1 VVDLLLTL
9 FDLIGTFAF
18 AVSGAIAGVRH
29 RLDIFG
35 VLVLSFTAAT
45 FGGITRDVL
54 IGSLPPASIHDWRY
68 VAVSALAGT
77 TVFLWHSKVSR
88 VQHAVLLFDAAGLG
102 LFAVAGAGKALAYHL
117 GPIPAALLGM
127 LTGIGGGV
135 VRDVLV
141 SEVPAV
147 LRTDIY
153 AVAALAGA
161 SVVVVGNLLQL
172 PAQPVAIGG
181 AILIA
186 ANAVDV
192 GYWGYAVD
200 ALIFGGIFLAAGW
213 GTLLRR
219 GEAEF
224 WPLIGG
230 LVLTAAGVASTVF
243 LLNDDEFSLFLAV
256 MIGNLGLAACAM
268 MHLEAL
274 ELEGMDGTR
283 LAAML
288 AAAGFVVAIISSSRQ
303 FPEAFTVLGLWVGTI
318 GTIVFGGA
326 LAVSAGMRGLERA

>member
-1 VVDLLLTL
+1 MKTCPDCAESVQDEARKCRYCGYR
-9 FDLIGTFAF
+9 FDEADGASTSIPAKDEQASPDGGTKAK
-18 AVSGAIAGVRH
+18 APARRKRRSSSGRGAAAQPAATA
-29 RLDIFG
+29 
-35 VLVLSFTAAT
+35 STPATAARSG
-45 FGGITRDVL
+45 FSGPFLLIALGGL
-54 IGSLPPASIHDWRY
+54 I
-68 VAVSALAGT
+68 
-77 TVFLWHSKVSR
+77 
-88 VQHAVLLFDAAGLG
+88 
-102 LFAVAGAGKALAYHL
+102 
-117 GPIPAALLGM
+117 
-127 LTGIGGGV
+127 
-135 VRDVLV
+135 
-141 SEVPAV
+141 
-147 LRTDIY
+147 
-153 AVAALAGA
+153 
-161 SVVVVGNLLQL
+161 
-172 PAQPVAIGG
+172 VAIGG

>member
-1 VVDLLLTL
+1 MKTCPDCAESVQDEARKCRYCGYR
-9 FDLIGTFAF
+9 FDE
-18 AVSGAIAGVRH
+18 AGSTSASSSAKDEQAPPDGGKKAKSPAR
-29 RLDIFG
+29 RKRQSSTG
-35 VLVLSFTAAT
+35 PGTAAVT
-45 FGGITRDVL
+45 ASTPATAARSGFSGPFLL
-54 IGSLPPASIHDWRY
+54 IA
-68 VAVSALAGT
+68 
-77 TVFLWHSKVSR
+77 
-88 VQHAVLLFDAAGLG
+88 
-102 LFAVAGAGKALAYHL
+102 
-117 GPIPAALLGM
+117 
-127 LTGIGGGV
+127 IGG
-135 VRDVLV
+135 L
-141 SEVPAV
+141 
-147 LRTDIY
+147 I
-153 AVAALAGA
+153 
-161 SVVVVGNLLQL
+161 
-172 PAQPVAIGG
+172 VAIGG
-181 AILIA
+181 AILVA

-200 ALIFGGIFLAAGW
+200 ALTFGGLFLAAGW

-256 MIGNLGLAACAM
+256 MIGNMGLAACAM

-288 AAAGFVVAIISSSRQ
+288 AAGGFVVAIISSSRQ

-326 LAVSAGMRGLERA
+326 LALSAGMRGLERA

>member
-1 VVDLLLTL
+1 MKTCPDCAESVQDEARKCRYCGYRFDEAGSASTSISAKDEQASPDGKTSAKPPARRKRRSSSGRGAGQPAVVSSTPE
-9 FDLIGTFAF
+9 
-18 AVSGAIAGVRH
+18 
-29 RLDIFG
+29 
-35 VLVLSFTAAT
+35 TAARAGSNGP
-45 FGGITRDVL
+45 FLL
-54 IGSLPPASIHDWRY
+54 IA
-68 VAVSALAGT
+68 
-77 TVFLWHSKVSR
+77 
-88 VQHAVLLFDAAGLG
+88 
-102 LFAVAGAGKALAYHL
+102 
-117 GPIPAALLGM
+117 
-127 LTGIGGGV
+127 IGG
-135 VRDVLV
+135 L
-141 SEVPAV
+141 
-147 LRTDIY
+147 I
-153 AVAALAGA
+153 
-161 SVVVVGNLLQL
+161 
-172 PAQPVAIGG
+172 VAIGG
-181 AILIA
+181 AILVA

-200 ALIFGGIFLAAGW
+200 ALIFGGLFLAAGW

-224 WPLIGG
+224 WPLIGS

-274 ELEGMDGTR
+274 DLEGMDGTR

-288 AAAGFVVAIISSSRQ
+288 AAGGFVVAIVSSSRQ